1 MSRYEETAHHRG
13 ELESVRREN
22 EVLRQRVRDLEL
34 TLKKYREGVSPS
46 GAETSDTSPVGE

>member
-13 ELESVRREN
+13 ELEWVRREN

-34 TLKKYREGVSPS
+34 TLKKYREGGSPPV
-46 GAETSDTSPVGE
+46 EEKTDTALVGG